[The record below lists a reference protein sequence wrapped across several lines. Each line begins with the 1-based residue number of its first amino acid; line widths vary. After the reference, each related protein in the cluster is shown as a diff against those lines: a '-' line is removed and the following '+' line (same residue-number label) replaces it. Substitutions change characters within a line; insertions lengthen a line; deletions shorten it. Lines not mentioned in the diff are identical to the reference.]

1 MAVRKLQRIQNGFLS
16 PTVEFYPCE
25 WHHHME
31 VADHILEQYGDS
43 GVYDPESKLLKNG
56 WVEIHESES
65 CPSNYV
71 VGWSAFGHLS
81 PEQVAVLKPLAE
93 TTPAYIENISELQK
107 EFEC

>member
-1 MAVRKLQRIQNGFLS
+1 MAVRQLKRIQNGFLS
-16 PTVEFYPCE
+16 PTGEFYPCK

-31 VADHILEQYGDS
+31 VADHILLEQYGDS
-43 GVYDPESKLLKNG
+43 CYDPESKLIKNG

-65 CPSNYV
+65 CHSNYV

-81 PEQVAVLKPLAE
+81 PEQVRVLKPLAE
-93 TTPAYIENISELQK
+93 TNPDCIENVSELRK